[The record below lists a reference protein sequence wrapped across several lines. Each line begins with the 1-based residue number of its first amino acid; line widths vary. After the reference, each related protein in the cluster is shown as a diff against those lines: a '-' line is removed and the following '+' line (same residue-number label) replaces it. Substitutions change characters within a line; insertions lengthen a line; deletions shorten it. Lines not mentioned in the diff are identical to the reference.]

1 MIEDRFKGGRR
12 KGVLFGVIAIVLI
25 FVSSTTMVP
34 QVQGATA
41 VKQLDKYSSPFFLV
55 MAMLNRILKK
65 DYSLKDVPSYG
76 SDSIKSG
83 FLKSLIS
90 FILSLLKKGDIKGGS
105 ILNFLMAL
113 LSIPILIIKIFFKAG
128 VALIGSILKI
138 IGAIIGIIVIIFLGL
153 QTGLTLTALLT
164 ILMGF
169 ISKIGIK
176 IFAVIGAPIFAL
188 LAAQLSILSGTLI
201 GEVSMVLHSFIA
213 IAIFLAIPITIA
225 AVVYLLI
232 SGGEGGGGSSS
243 GNEWGSNLGS
253 DLIYMILSII
263 AYYLKGGE

>member
-41 VKQLDKYSSPFFLV
+41 VKQLDRVYSSPIF
-55 MAMLNRILKK
+55 ILAKMFKQFSNK
-65 DYSLKDVPSYG
+65 DIPLYG
-76 SDSIKSG
+76 SDVDKMGFIKN
-83 FLKSLIS
+83 LIS
-90 FILSLLKKGDIKGGS
+90 LLLSILKKGDIRNSGS
-105 ILNFLMAL
+105 ILNFLMSL
-113 LSIPILIIKIFFKAG
+113 LSIPILIIKILIKAG
-128 VALIGSILKI
+128 SALIGSILKV
-138 IGAIIGIIVIIFLGL
+138 IGAIVGIIALIFLGL
-153 QTGLTLTALLT
+153 QTGLTLTALLI

-201 GEVSMVLHSFIA
+201 GGVSMILHSFIA

-232 SGGEGGGGSSS
+232 SGGDGGGGSPS